1 MKQTVRLNTFETNS
15 SSTHSCII
23 CTAEEYDALRNGLM
37 YVYKYGNDI
46 YSKEQLENDWKADNT
61 DLEFEDWLDENDYV
75 SLDDWGQDYEWD
87 DTNREINGQKI
98 YALCYYGQD
107 Y

>member
-23 CTAEEYDALRNGLM
+23 CTAEEYDALKNGLM
-37 YVYKYGNDI
+37 YVNKYGNDI
-46 YSKEQLENDWKADNT
+46 YSKEEVESEYRADNT
-61 DLEFEDWLDENDYV
+61 DLDFEDWLDENEYTTFEN
-75 SLDDWGQDYEWD
+75 WGSDYEFD
-87 DTNREINGQKI
+87 DTYREINGQKV
-98 YALCYYGQD
+98 YAICYYGQD